1 MAGLAVV
8 GLARRAGDAGQEVG
22 NGRPTQVDAG
32 NEGCDSSH
40 AEGPERSRMQGMHED
55 QNPRET
61 DTGTGLPI
69 GPRLADPGP
78 ASPPERAV
86 LEGRY
91 ARLEPLD
98 PDRHGDDL
106 HAAASPPDR
115 AARFRYM
122 PELPPDAR
130 QSFGPWLARS
140 AQSPDP
146 LFFAVIDRATGRA
159 EGWQTFLRITPVH
172 RCIEIGNIYWGPRIA
187 GTRVATEAMYLFA
200 VYALETLGYRRY
212 EWKCDAL
219 NAPSHRAALRFG
231 LTYEGH
237 FRRAVIIRGRN
248 RDTSWFS
255 IIDEEWPALKAA
267 YERWL
272 APENFDAGE
281 RQKTRLSELTA
292 AALGSARRPA

>member
-1 MAGLAVV
+1 MSQGIH
-8 GLARRAGDAGQEVG
+8 DGQV
-22 NGRPTQVDAG
+22 
-32 NEGCDSSH
+32 
-40 AEGPERSRMQGMHED
+40 
-55 QNPRET
+55 PREI
-61 DTGTGLPI
+61 DAGTGLPI

-78 ASPPERAV
+78 AGAPGRVV

-98 PDRHGDDL
+98 PDRHRDDL
-106 HAAASPPDR
+106 HAASTPPDR

-130 QSFGPWLARS
+130 ESFGSWLAGS

-146 LFFAVIDRATGRA
+146 LFFAVVDRATGRA
-159 EGWQTFLRITPVH
+159 EGWQTLMRITPAH

-200 VYALETLGYRRY
+200 VHVLESLGYRRY

-219 NAPSHRAALRFG
+219 NAPSRRAALRFG
-231 LTYEGH
+231 FTYEGH

-248 RDTSWFS
+248 RDTAWFS
-255 IIDEEWPALKAA
+255 IVDDDWTALKAA

-272 APENFDAGE
+272 APENFDAQG

-292 AALGSARRPA
+292 AALAGARRSG

>member
-1 MAGLAVV
+1 MARGIH
-8 GLARRAGDAGQEVG
+8 D
-22 NGRPTQVDAG
+22 
-32 NEGCDSSH
+32 
-40 AEGPERSRMQGMHED
+40 D
-55 QNPRET
+55 QIPREI
-61 DTGTGLPI
+61 DADTGLPI
-69 GPRLADPGP
+69 GPRLADPRP
-78 ASPPERAV
+78 AKAPERSV
-86 LEGRY
+86 LEGRH

-106 HAAASPPDR
+106 RDASAPSDR
-115 AARFRYM
+115 SARFRYM
-122 PELPPDAR
+122 PELPPD
-130 QSFGPWLARS
+130 SPGLFSTWLAGAAAS
-140 AQSPDP
+140 ADP

-200 VYALETLGYRRY
+200 AYALESLGYRRY

-219 NAPSHRAALRFG
+219 NAPSRRAALRFG
-231 LTYEGH
+231 FTYEGH

-248 RDTSWFS
+248 RDTAWFS

-272 APENFDAGE
+272 APENFDPQG
-281 RQKTRLSELTA
+281 RQRTRLSELTA
-292 AALGSARRPA
+292 ALAGTRKSTRSAS